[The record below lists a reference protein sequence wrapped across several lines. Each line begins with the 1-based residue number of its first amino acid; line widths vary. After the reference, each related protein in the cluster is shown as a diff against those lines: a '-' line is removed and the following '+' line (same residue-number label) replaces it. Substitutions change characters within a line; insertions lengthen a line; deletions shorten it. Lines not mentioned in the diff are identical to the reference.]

1 MCCLGEEELRKA
13 LEEAHS
19 MVCRAHQSSPKYFQI
34 KIMRYYWPTIL
45 KKCIEYA
52 KKCQE
57 FQFYGNLIHQLLE
70 LLHPTIASGP
80 FNTWG
85 LDVVRPLLKSS
96 GGHLYILVAMDYF
109 FKWIETAVLKKVK
122 KESMVDFI
130 RADIIY

>member
-19 MVCRAHQSSPKYFQI
+19 MVCSAHQSSPKYFQI
-34 KIMRYYWPTIL
+34 IIMRYYWPTIL
-45 KKCIEYA
+45 KKCIEYP
-52 KKCQE
+52 KKCPE
-57 FQFYGNLIHQLLE
+57 FQFYGNLIHQLLK

-96 GGHLYILVAMDYF
+96 GGHFYILVAMDYF
-109 FKWIETAVLKKVK
+109 FKWVETTVLKKVK